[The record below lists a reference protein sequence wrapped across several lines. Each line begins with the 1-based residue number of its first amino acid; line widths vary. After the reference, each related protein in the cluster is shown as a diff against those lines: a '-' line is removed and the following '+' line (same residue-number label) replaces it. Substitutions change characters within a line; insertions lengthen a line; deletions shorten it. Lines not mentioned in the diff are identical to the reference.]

1 MDVSPLRVE
10 MQKNYN
16 YPRSPEFLVAPV
28 SDEIGAF
35 FLAANS
41 NDREKNL
48 LYMPIGTM
56 VYSMQYLFL

>member
-1 MDVSPLRVE
+1 